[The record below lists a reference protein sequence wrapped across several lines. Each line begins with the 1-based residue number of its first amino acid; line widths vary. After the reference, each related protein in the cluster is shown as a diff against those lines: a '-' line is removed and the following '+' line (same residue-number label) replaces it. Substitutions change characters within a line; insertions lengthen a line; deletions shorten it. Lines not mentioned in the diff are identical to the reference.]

1 MHAHVF
7 ANLRQFSQLSIIFVW
22 FYLLDLLDYICLICF
37 IICVW
42 CQISKSAFSHQ
53 FPRFQANYCLDF
65 TWLQK
70 DSFPIRFFCQNLWKA
85 FQIVQLVFNHSW
97 TKKFNKQNWPMS
109 QFHWNQFLQK
119 ALPSLSSAFCKLVS
133 QFFYSMAIRGLSKWS
148 HKITFV
154 NELFCELKF
163 GEWGQKFDYFGLEVS
178 NLITCDWILVSA
190 R

>member
-1 MHAHVF
+1 MCLPIYVSL
-7 ANLRQFSQLSIIFVW
+7 ANFRL
-22 FYLLDLLDYICLICF
+22 YLFDYMCLICF
-37 IICVW
+37 IIYVW

-70 DSFPIRFFCQNLWKA
+70 DSFPMRFFCQKLWKA
-85 FQIVQLVFNHSW
+85 FQIVQLVFNHHSW
-97 TKKFNKQNWPMS
+97 TKKLNKHPAELA
-109 QFHWNQFLQK
+109 HV
-119 ALPSLSSAFCKLVS
+119 PISLKQVSPKGSPITQLCKLVS
-133 QFFYSMAIRGLSKWS
+133 QKFYSMAIRGLSKWS
-148 HKITFV
+148 HEITFG

-163 GEWGQKFDYFGLEVS
+163 GKWGQKFDYFGLEVS